1 MKRRQ
6 GTATTQNE
14 RRHMKTKTVCCLCAT
29 VRNETEFIPIF
40 GTDGKTEQLYE
51 KIMNYA
57 PFKASIVRKVYC
69 YLRIL

>member
-6 GTATTQNE
+6 ATATTQNE
-14 RRHMKTKTVCCLCAT
+14 RRPMKKTKTVCCLCAT

-51 KIMNYA
+51 KITNYA
-57 PFKASIVRKVYC
+57 PLKASTV
-69 YLRIL
+69 